1 MASTGLRFQS
11 VGREICAKA
20 WKGTLSMRPERS
32 IDDVRTIEEKRKRRE
47 GTKGGRSSSILF
59 YCLQRRPAE
68 KKTEEENDGE
78 LSSIFKPQ

>member
-32 IDDVRTIEEKRKRRE
+32 IDDVRTIEESER
-47 GTKGGRSSSILF
+47 GGRERKGDGLPLF
-59 YCLQRRPAE
+59 YSIVCRGDQQRRRR
-68 KKTEEENDGE
+68 KKRMTA
-78 LSSIFKPQ
+78 S